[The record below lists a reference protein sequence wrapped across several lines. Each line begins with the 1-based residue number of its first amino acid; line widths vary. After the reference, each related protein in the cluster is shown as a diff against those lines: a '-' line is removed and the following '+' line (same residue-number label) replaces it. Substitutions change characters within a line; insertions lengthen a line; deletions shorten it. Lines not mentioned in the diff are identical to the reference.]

1 MKETL
6 ENLEEMAE
14 ERTTQLDTAYNSLK
28 ESEGRLAE
36 AQKMAHIGNW
46 VWDIATD
53 KEYWSDELHRIFKR
67 DPQEAAPSYNKYLN
81 YVHLDDRDYVGNAFK
96 GTINGKP
103 YEIDH
108 RIILANGEERTV
120 HIRAEVVFNDKN
132 IPIQTKGIVQDI
144 TEHKKAEEK
153 IQNLANIVESSNDA
167 IVTKSL
173 DSIITSWNKGT
184 EAVYGYSAEEMIGKS
199 ASILAP
205 PNLADE
211 SAKLVEL
218 TKQGKKVQHY
228 KTIRLRKDGKLIDV
242 SLNLSP
248 AFDIYGKLTGVSI
261 ISRDITES
269 KIAEEK
275 LRESEEKYRNI
286 VETANEGILIID
298 DEAIVTYANKKMAEM
313 LGYSL
318 EEGIGRPIWN
328 FISEEYKA
336 IVKLNLEKRRRGI
349 NENYELKLIHKDGSS
364 LWVLINAKS
373 LFDKDGKFI
382 GSMNML
388 TDITKRKE
396 AETKL
401 RETLDNLESSVKE
414 RTAELERA
422 YKSLKESEKGLAE
435 AQKMAHIRNWDWNIV
450 TNEIYCSDEVYR
462 IFGFNPQEISATYDT
477 FLSYVHPDDLS
488 HINYASIQDSFGRP
502 ISIDF
507 RIILATGEERTVHA
521 QTEVIFA
528 EENNP
533 VRIKGIIKDI
543 TERKK
548 AEKALELSE
557 ERYRIITEQTGQLVY
572 DYDVEEDA
580 ADWAGDIR
588 ELTGFTPDEFR
599 STSLGFWLS
608 RIHPEDQNILLEKY
622 SKSLVSGETYRMEY
636 RFRKKNGEYIYFEDN
651 GIFLRDRKGNSN
663 RVLGVVKD
671 ITERKKAEI
680 FVANIETARKKEI
693 HHRIKNNLQVISSL
707 LDLQA
712 EKFRDRVCV
721 EDSEVLKAFR
731 ESQDRVTSIAL
742 IHEELHEGKGTDAL
756 NFSPYLERL
765 VKNLF
770 QTYRLG
776 NASTSLNIELEENI
790 FFDMDIAVPLGIIIN
805 ELVSNS
811 LKYAFPGKDK
821 GLIQIKL
828 CREKEGRNGTNFIL
842 TVSDNGI
849 GIPESFNSENSSSLG
864 LQLVMILVDQLGGE
878 LELKRDSGTEFVIR
892 FSVAE
897 RQ

>member
-1 MKETL
+1 MLCSLISFELKNAFLKLFRSNSLVSNHQFVLAKKEGKWARIENSGRKRVEKEEIKLKETL

-14 ERTTQLDTAYNSLK
+14 ERTTKLDTAYNSLK

-173 DSIITSWNKGT
+173 DSIITSWNKGA

-373 LFDKDGKFI
+373 LFDKDGKFM
-382 GSMNML
+382 GSISMF

-396 AETKL
+396 AEQALIKF
-401 RETLDNLESSVKE
+401 
-414 RTAELERA
+414 
-422 YKSLKESEKGLAE
+422 E
-435 AQKMAHIRNWDWNIV
+435 AA
-450 TNEIYCSDEVYR
+450 
-462 IFGFNPQEISATYDT
+462 
-477 FLSYVHPDDLS
+477 
-488 HINYASIQDSFGRP
+488 
-502 ISIDF
+502 
-507 RIILATGEERTVHA
+507 
-521 QTEVIFA
+521 
-528 EENNP
+528 
-533 VRIKGIIKDI
+533 
-543 TERKK
+543 
-548 AEKALELSE
+548 
-557 ERYRIITEQTGQLVY
+557 
-572 DYDVEEDA
+572 
-580 ADWAGDIR
+580 
-588 ELTGFTPDEFR
+588 
-599 STSLGFWLS
+599 
-608 RIHPEDQNILLEKY
+608 
-622 SKSLVSGETYRMEY
+622 RM
-636 RFRKKNGEYIYFEDN
+636 
-651 GIFLRDRKGNSN
+651 
-663 RVLGVVKD
+663 
-671 ITERKKAEI
+671 
-680 FVANIETARKKEI
+680 KEI

-707 LDLQA
+707 LSLEA
-712 EKFRDRVCV
+712 ERFSDAKML
-721 EDSEVLKAFR
+721 ETLR
-731 ESQDRVTSIAL
+731 ESQNRVASMTL
-742 IHEELHEGKGTDAL
+742 IHEELYEGDKIDTFDFAAYL
-756 NFSPYLERL
+756 RKLTSELFSSYN
-765 VKNLF
+765 V
-770 QTYRLG
+770 G
-776 NASTSLNIELEENI
+776 NDNISLNLDLEQVYLC
-790 FFDMDIAVPLGIIIN
+790 MDPAIPLGIIVN
-805 ELVSNS
+805 ELVSNA
-811 LKYAFPGKDK
+811 LKHAFPAGSK
-821 GLIQIKL
+821 GEIQIRLRKAETPAANHDISDSGP
-828 CREKEGRNGTNFIL
+828 CSMEKDSFDYIL
-842 TVSDNGI
+842 RVADNGK
-849 GIPESFNSENSSSLG
+849 GMPEEIDFENADSLG
-864 LQLVMILVDQLGGE
+864 LKLVNILVEQIDGYI
-878 LELKRDSGTEFVIR
+878 ELKRDHGTEFTIR
-892 FSVAE
+892 FRNVKE
-897 RQ
+897 